1 MTWLLNSSERWR
13 KLLRFN
19 SKKILFTLLHTWLP
33 VKGFLHVVLYFCRQ
47 EDRRCNEAKK
57 PGINKLKLLK
67 YVRDTLK
74 KYVYTPQVS
83 SFLSFPFLTLGLAHD
98 VLLQIAFT
106 RRNVGLRNFECHNGT
121 RASLSYNSIITARSC
136 FSLTFSCFFTGVAC
150 ALARQKS
157 SES

>member
-1 MTWLLNSSERWR
+1 MIASQG
-13 KLLRFN
+13 
-19 SKKILFTLLHTWLP
+19 IFTRRII
-33 VKGFLHVVLYFCRQ
+33 FLRQ

-74 KYVYTPQVS
+74 KYVYTPVS

-106 RRNVGLRNFECHNGT
+106 RRNVGLRHFECYNGT
-121 RASLSYNSIITARSC
+121 RASLSY
-136 FSLTFSCFFTGVAC
+136 
-150 ALARQKS
+150 K
-157 SES
+157 

>member
-1 MTWLLNSSERWR
+1 MIASQG
-13 KLLRFN
+13 
-19 SKKILFTLLHTWLP
+19 IFTRRII
-33 VKGFLHVVLYFCRQ
+33 FLRQ

-121 RASLSYNSIITARSC
+121 RASLSYNSIITAR
-136 FSLTFSCFFTGVAC
+136 LCFFLHFLVSLQEW
-150 ALARQKS
+150 LAPLPDKS
-157 SES
+157 LPNLKIREYLLSQLQAVCVSFAEGCCDV